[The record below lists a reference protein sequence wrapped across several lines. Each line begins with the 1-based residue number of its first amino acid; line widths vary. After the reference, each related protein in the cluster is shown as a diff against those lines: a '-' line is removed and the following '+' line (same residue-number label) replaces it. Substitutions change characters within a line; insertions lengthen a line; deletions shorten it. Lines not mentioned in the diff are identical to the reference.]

1 MASKK
6 LQRQLKRAFGVN
18 ALDDLVN
25 EARGVLATST
35 ERTPEEQRR
44 LDFLAQLP
52 EFLENIDRSYAENE
66 DRLAMA
72 SRNIDISSAELS
84 RAREAVTAMV
94 DSLTE
99 GYMVINPS
107 GVCDGVYSR
116 VSLEI
121 FETAPAGRHLF
132 DLLRLAGEERET
144 AEDWLRLAFADRM
157 GLTELAELGPRVF
170 VNSHGQEFRL
180 GYSLVRDYAGVITG
194 LVVITADITEELEAK
209 RLADAKVEEAKVI
222 TKLIED
228 KESFQSFARLARE
241 VLRGIAETN
250 DVTAAVR
257 DQFRFDLHTL
267 KGGAATFF
275 LHEIEAVIHQVE
287 VELRTQPDVDADTV
301 RAMAKRVDDKLNEMI
316 SRHRRLLGTSEDWV
330 DQFTVKKATMYELIG
345 TGLKQGVAE
354 NYLELILSATFGVDV
369 GQWLNGF
376 ESTVQVAAQRLHK
389 RVRLDVSGESVR
401 VPLGP
406 YRRFFAALVHLFRN
420 AVDHGV
426 EGAEDREN
434 LGKEPEAVIRV
445 TFGGPVEGH
454 AGWWLNVADDGR
466 GMNVEALRQRYVD
479 AGYPGAEAMN
489 EAAILNLL
497 FEKSIS
503 TKTEVSETSGMG
515 VGLSALGQELRA
527 IGGSW
532 HVTTSPGRGT
542 SVRFLLPSPEHLVQV
557 KRELGMNESP
567 ARPYESELNFRYNE
581 LISEIA
587 VMIREARE
595 RERVDQEIAMARAV
609 QKTLLPPDSMQYDDF
624 NIAGRSYVAGSC
636 GGDWWYHARNGDI
649 LNVWIGDVL
658 GHGIASALVASACRA
673 TAGVLHLEEPH
684 ARVSD
689 YLSVM
694 NEVIH
699 SMTAGEI
706 YVTGVCM
713 KVNLRTGA
721 VEIGSASHPSTL
733 IVNEAKGG
741 SRPVQTPISSPL
753 GLQPKERFTSTH
765 FQLKP
770 GEGVFLMTDGLLD
783 LNTRPGVRW
792 SLPRILSFMSNA
804 LIEARSSEGMI
815 SAVESFIFDN
825 GQGELVDDTTYV
837 ALYRNEAKE
846 EQKDAP
852 TEVRKVA

>member
-6 LQRQLKRAFGVN
+6 LQRQLKRAFGMN

-25 EARGVLATST
+25 EARSALAVPA
-35 ERTPEEQRR
+35 ERTPDEQRR
-44 LDFLAQLP
+44 LDFVAQLP
-52 EFLENIDRSYAENE
+52 EFLDNIDRSYAENE

-72 SRNIDISSAELS
+72 SRNIDISSGELS

-99 GYMVINPS
+99 GYMVINPG

-121 FETAPAGRHLF
+121 FEAAPAGRHLF
-132 DLLRLAGEERET
+132 DILRLSGEDRET
-144 AEDWLRLAFADRM
+144 AEDWLRLAFADRL
-157 GLTELAELGPRVF
+157 GPVELAELGPRFF
-170 VNSHGQEFRL
+170 VNSHGQQFKL
-180 GYSLVRDYAGVITG
+180 GYSPVRDIAGRMTG

-241 VLRGIAETN
+241 VLRGIRETT
-250 DVTAAVR
+250 DVTNAVR

-275 LHEIEAVIHQVE
+275 LHEIENTIHQVE
-287 VELRTQPDVDADTV
+287 TELKARPDADGETV
-301 RAMAKRVDDKLNEMI
+301 RAMAARVDDKLNEMI
-316 SRHRRLLGTSEDWV
+316 SRHRRLLGTSDDWV

-369 GQWLNGF
+369 GQWLGGF

-389 RVRLDVSGESVR
+389 QVSLTVSGDSVR

-426 EGAEDREN
+426 EPAEFREN
-434 LGKEPEAVIRV
+434 LGKNPVAAIRV
-445 TFGGPVEGH
+445 TYGGPIEGH
-454 AGWWLNVADDGR
+454 TGWWLNVADDGR
-466 GMNVEALRQRYVD
+466 GMDVAALRARYVGAGLAGAADMSD
-479 AGYPGAEAMN
+479 AE
-489 EAAILNLL
+489 ILNSL
-497 FEKSIS
+497 FERSIS

-515 VGLSALGQELRA
+515 VGLSALGQAARA
-527 IGGSW
+527 IGGTW
-532 HVTTSPGRGT
+532 QVTSTPGQGT
-542 SVRFLLPSPEHLVQV
+542 SVRFLLPAPEHLLQV
-557 KRELGMNESP
+557 KRELGLSETP
-567 ARPYESELNFRYNE
+567 ARPYESELNFRYND

-587 VMIREARE
+587 DMIRDARE

-636 GGDWWYHARNGDI
+636 GGDWWYHARSGDI

-673 TAGVLHLEEPH
+673 TAGVLHMEEPQ

-689 YLSVM
+689 YLSIM

-713 KVNLRTGA
+713 KVNLKTGA
-721 VEIGSASHPSTL
+721 VEIGSASHPATL

-753 GLQPKERFTSTH
+753 GLQTGERFTSTH
-765 FQLKP
+765 FQIKP

-792 SLPRILSFMSNA
+792 SLPRILSFLATA
-804 LIEARSSEGMI
+804 LVDARSSAGLI
-815 SAVESFIFDN
+815 NAVESFIFDN

-837 ALYRNEAKE
+837 ALYRSEAE
-846 EQKDAP
+846 EM
-852 TEVRKVA
+852 RKAG